1 MTGRRDDPS
10 VLVTGRPAPAPGAAP
25 SARPRTD
32 AAAALAKAA
41 TLIEALPW
49 LDRFHGQTVVI
60 KYGGHAMTD
69 EALRVAFAQD
79 VVFLRYAGLR
89 PVVVH
94 GGGPQISAHLERLG
108 VASTFAAGL
117 RVTTQETMDVV
128 RMVLTGQV
136 NRDVVGLINRHGP
149 FAVGMSGEDANLFT
163 ASRRAAVVDGEAVDI
178 GLVGEI
184 DTVDAAAL
192 RVLLADGR
200 VPVVSSVARG
210 VDGEI
215 YNVNADTAAAALAV
229 ALGAAKVVVLTDVEG
244 LYRDWPVGPGMSD
257 AAPSAGPGTGLSV
270 APAGPSTPPAAGPSG
285 NGAAARPADVIS
297 VLTAADLERLL
308 PRLSAGMIP
317 KMEACLRAV
326 RGGVPQAH
334 VLDGRLPH
342 SVLLEIFTDSG
353 IGTMVIPDEPPP
365 MITDDPTRIAQ
376 KSVRDQGGS
385 R

>member
-1 MTGRRDDPS
+1 MTE
-10 VLVTGRPAPAPGAAP
+10 P
-25 SARPRTD
+25 SAPTLGTWPPTVPAAGQRSDPAAGQRSD

-69 EALRVAFAQD
+69 EALRLAFAQD

-108 VASTFAAGL
+108 VASTFTGGL
-117 RVTTQETMDVV
+117 RVTTPETMNVV

-163 ASRRAAVVDGEAVDI
+163 ASRRGALVDGEFVDI

-184 DTVDAAAL
+184 DTVDPAAL

-210 VDGEI
+210 AGGEI

-229 ALGAAKVVVLTDVEG
+229 ALGAAKLVVLTDVEG
-244 LYRDWPVGPGMSD
+244 LYADWP
-257 AAPSAGPGTGLSV
+257 AADQAEPSE
-270 APAGPSTPPAAGPSG
+270 
-285 NGAAARPADVIS
+285 VIS
-297 VLTAADLERLL
+297 MLTAADLERLL
-308 PRLSAGMIP
+308 PSLSAGMIP
-317 KMEACLRAV
+317 KMEACVRAV

-342 SVLLEIFTDSG
+342 SVLLEIFTDS
-353 IGTMVIPDEPPP
+353 
-365 MITDDPTRIAQ
+365 
-376 KSVRDQGGS
+376 
-385 R
+385 